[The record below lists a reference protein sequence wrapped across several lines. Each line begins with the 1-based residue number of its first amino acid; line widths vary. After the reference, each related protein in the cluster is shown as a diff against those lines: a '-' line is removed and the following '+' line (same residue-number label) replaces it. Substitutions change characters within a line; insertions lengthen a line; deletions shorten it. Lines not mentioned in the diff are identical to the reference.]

1 MLGGDALHEVLV
13 GRDADNIRHGGVP
26 VFHVAAGEGFNGL
39 RQRWQHRGEIARQHG
54 EGVDQRGAN
63 LVQRLVV
70 GCVFGQVPGLVLVH
84 IDVDLVGHQHDFAG
98 GFAELACFIQ
108 GRNAVRSFAQFA
120 QQRKALRAEV
130 GAQLALKALGQKP
143 RRPACN
149 VHKLANQIAVHPRHE
164 VIGIEVNVFIA
175 RREFGR
181 QVVAQPLGVHA
192 QAQVLERVQAGA
204 AAFAH
209 LLAVVHRQKAVH
221 KNIGRRF
228 AAAEMQHG
236 RPEQGVEGDDVLA
249 DEVVLLQIGLGHV
262 GGVILTSL
270 VQQVLQ

>member
-1 MLGGDALHEVLV
+1 M
-13 GRDADNIRHGGVP
+13 
-26 VFHVAAGEGFNGL
+26 
-39 RQRWQHRGEIARQHG
+39 
-54 EGVDQRGAN
+54 
-63 LVQRLVV
+63 
-70 GCVFGQVPGLVLVH
+70 C
-84 IDVDLVGHQHDFAG
+84 
-98 GFAELACFIQ
+98 
-108 GRNAVRSFAQFA
+108 
-120 QQRKALRAEV
+120 
-130 GAQLALKALGQKP
+130 QLAFKALGQKP

-149 VHKLANQIAVHPRHE
+149 IHKLTNQVAVDPRHE
-164 VIGIEVNVFIA
+164 IIGVEVNVFVA
-175 RREFGR
+175 RRELGR